1 MDSRSRLTTSA
12 LTFSV
17 VLAALGAACGPP
29 PPVDTP
35 PSPSGAPS
43 VAPAPSADPTAAP
56 SADPTA
62 APSAA
67 ATVAPTAAPVALL
80 LGMPAKNS
88 ALSATKYQAE
98 LKKLGF
104 DGKKAMLDL
113 EKMDLPTKKK
123 LMPLFQKALG
133 YDSCNGCHAGDGDY
147 RTSTRNMK
155 VTRKMWSQFVSALR
169 DDAGGLV
176 FCDSCHNGAERILNR
191 TDKKTVSKFMHEDYV
206 AKLTRADK
214 QRNECATCHGTL
226 MQPEIIAKQWGIA
239 AK

>member
-29 PPVDTP
+29 PPADAP
-35 PSPSGAPS
+35 PAPS
-43 VAPAPSADPTAAP
+43 SAPSAAPAPSSAP
-56 SADPTA
+56 SAEPTA

-67 ATVAPTAAPVALL
+67 PSAAPVALPP
-80 LGMPAKNS
+80 GMPAKNT
-88 ALSATKYQAE
+88 ALSATKFQAE

-133 YDSCNGCHAGDGDY
+133 YESCNGCHAGDGDY
-147 RTSTRNMK
+147 HTSTRNMK
-155 VTRKMWSQFVSALR
+155 ITRKMWSQFVSALR

-191 TDKKTVSKFMHEDYV
+191 TDRKAVGKFMHEDYV

-214 QRNECATCHGTL
+214 QSNGCATCHGAP
-226 MQPEIIAKQWGIA
+226 MQPDIIEKAWGIA

>member
-1 MDSRSRLTTSA
+1 MDSRSQLTTSA

-29 PPVDTP
+29 PPVDAP
-35 PSPSGAPS
+35 PSPTGAPS
-43 VAPAPSADPTAAP
+43 VATAPTVTPSA
-56 SADPTA
+56 
-62 APSAA
+62 
-67 ATVAPTAAPVALL
+67 APTAAAIVAPTETPVALPP
-80 LGMPAKNS
+80 GMPAKNS
-88 ALSATKYQAE
+88 ALSATKFQAE

-155 VTRKMWSQFVSALR
+155 VTRKMWSQFVSAMR

-176 FCDSCHNGAERILNR
+176 FCDSCHNGAQRILNR
-191 TDKKTVSKFMHEDYV
+191 TDKKAVGVFMHDDYV

-214 QRNECATCHGTL
+214 QRNECATCHGTPMEPSIL
-226 MQPEIIAKQWGIA
+226 AKQWGIA